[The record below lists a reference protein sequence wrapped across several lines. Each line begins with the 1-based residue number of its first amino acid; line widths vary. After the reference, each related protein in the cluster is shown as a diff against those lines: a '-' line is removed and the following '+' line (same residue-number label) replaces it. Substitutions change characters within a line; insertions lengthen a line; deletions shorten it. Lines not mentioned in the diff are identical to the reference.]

1 MTECYVPSIVSNKS
15 SSTKYVPPHLR
26 HVDSIKVPDQFSIK
40 TTSNPDA
47 DTLNINSDSSN
58 QLESPVGRQL
68 RPSTLKASADSRAR
82 RIVPPRGPKASKARE
97 PSHYDEVTA
106 RNFTVPP
113 FAPPKDQFQSELT
126 ANITIWLYH
135 QLKNLGDHRK
145 YVEVECSLGRFNKNV
160 YAGPEHVP
168 TGFVLDS
175 KIKPG
180 VKYNNKLPREV
191 TKTVRS
197 NSEKLLSLRK
207 DEFQGYSHAHQIDE
221 FYKLPGVSDR
231 VRKST
236 NGRDESEVIVKKTVD
251 SLLVVLPN
259 SAGVFKV
266 KISLELPIFECT
278 NNQNWEN
285 ELQKLN
291 FSREK
296 ARENLCFQDFVVSIT
311 QVDTKMTEVE
321 IEMSQKKL
329 LDLFLKCKRKDPI
342 CNDKTSKWLAFE
354 NFVASSVRAVDQLL
368 ENSSTWFDFI
378 YLFII
383 IMTSMYSLYPS
394 QSCLEIKRTC
404 VYARL

>member
-1 MTECYVPSIVSNKS
+1 MTKLQPAI
-15 SSTKYVPPHLR
+15 LR
-26 HVDSIKVPDQFSIK
+26 SHPLPRPKISFRANWLQTLRSGFTTNWKIWVITANMSRLSAAWDDSIKMYMQGRACPNRFC
-40 TTSNPDA
+40 
-47 DTLNINSDSSN
+47 
-58 QLESPVGRQL
+58 VG
-68 RPSTLKASADSRAR
+68 
-82 RIVPPRGPKASKARE
+82 
-97 PSHYDEVTA
+97 
-106 RNFTVPP
+106 F
-113 FAPPKDQFQSELT
+113 KD
-126 ANITIWLYH
+126 
-135 QLKNLGDHRK
+135 G
-145 YVEVECSLGRFNKNV
+145 
-160 YAGPEHVP
+160 
-168 TGFVLDS
+168 
-175 KIKPG
+175 KPG

-251 SLLVVLPN
+251 SLLVVLQTLQHL
-259 SAGVFKV
+259 FKV

-278 NNQNWEN
+278 NNPNWEN

-368 ENSSTWFDFI
+368 ENSSTWFDLSI
-378 YLFII
+378 YLSLSWHQCILCTLPSHVWRSNILAYMPDCSVNPYTHKLYGII
-383 IMTSMYSLYPS
+383 EKKIPKNLSPS
-394 QSCLEIKRTC
+394 KQSS
-404 VYARL
+404 